1 MMSLTEFC
9 TIIFD
14 YKLMKSLKR
23 NHSENIKQLQ
33 IITTINFLYYL
44 IQSEITIRIS
54 FDEFSKV

>member
-14 YKLMKSLKR
+14 YKLMKSLKQ

>member
-1 MMSLTEFC
+1 MMYLTEFC

-14 YKLMKSLKR
+14 YKSMKSLKR

>member
-14 YKLMKSLKR
+14 YKSMKSLKR